1 MHNTLECLIAQ
12 IGFIVVA
19 EISAKQYWYHE
30 SCRKDY
36 TRPMKQLSQ
45 DVQKYNQAYM
55 QLVTF
60 VEQVVAKKGNGVL
73 FETIQEK
80 YKSVQENQDVHL

>member
-1 MHNTLECLIAQ
+1 
-12 IGFIVVA
+12 
-19 EISAKQYWYHE
+19 
-30 SCRKDY
+30 
-36 TRPMKQLSQ
+36 MKQLSQ

-80 YKSVQENQDVHL
+80 YKSVQEDQDVHL

>member
-1 MHNTLECLIAQ
+1 
-12 IGFIVVA
+12 
-19 EISAKQYWYHE
+19 
-30 SCRKDY
+30 
-36 TRPMKQLSQ
+36 MKQLSQ

-60 VEQVVAKKGNGVL
+60 VEQVIVKKGNEIL

-80 YKSVQENQDVHL
+80 YKSVQEECPFIRGSYRKI